1 MTIEHY
7 KHLLD
12 GKTGAFLREL
22 PEGNVA
28 VLQGDV
34 PNDITN
40 ENDAALSRL
49 LNSGIVRVVFSKTAC
64 LGGKGFYAYN
74 PNFSY
79 CSDLKEFLVDPE
91 NPDFYAADGM
101 LFRYQAEMIRGA
113 PGDGPEGGAS
123 VVMPVR
129 RKSTLLCCP
138 PAKEGICTVPEGV
151 VRIDGAFRNCV
162 KLTQIRLPESVRKAC
177 PWDFASCPAAVYAPG
192 LPWSEVHQQMK
203 QSLILGWACA
213 AEDGLTPPE
222 ERLAEYQKYL
232 KANRK
237 RLYPLALEHMPLL
250 QRMFEAKVIPYKEI
264 QPLVEEAGDNAT
276 VKTAL
281 LDYMNRN
288 FDVNAERAKIE
299 KREEKVFSQV
309 METGQLPP
317 SELNKLWSVKMGKR
331 RQAGIAR
338 YNGDVPVSLK
348 VPEVLRKSKVTA
360 IESWAFHNCETLKE
374 IVLPKGLKKIGVG
387 AFGGCTA
394 LTGIDL
400 PRSLK
405 EIESNAF
412 YGCAGLTEIVVPN
425 SVKEL
430 GWYAFENCSS
440 LTDAALPK
448 NLDNIGVGVF
458 AGCTALKNV
467 MLPETAE
474 SIGTS
479 AFAKCT
485 SLTGVTF
492 PEGVQRIGG
501 GAFMNCTG
509 LTGVTLPE
517 GAVYIGPAAFAN
529 CTSLTAVTIPES
541 METIGPDAFLDCKN
555 LREVSLPKALM
566 PEVNC
571 VFRGTPWL
579 KAMGDYVIFD
589 GMLCAYQGSEPEAV
603 IPEGVTQ
610 ISRFAFYGRKDVRRI
625 VLPGSLVELSDF
637 LCVGGNLLTGESLKA
652 ELVMQEGLQS
662 IGPGAFLDN
671 THITE
676 IALPDSVVKIGE
688 EAFKGCKN
696 LKSVRLPK
704 NLQEIGK
711 GAFADCPMLTR
722 LDLPEGVKRLGA
734 EAFKGCV
741 ALTWLSIPDSVKKL
755 PKTLFRHAPSVVLHV
770 PAGSPAEQFAKENR
784 IRYVAE
790 E

>member
-12 GKTGAFLREL
+12 GKTGAFLHEL

-34 PNDITN
+34 QNDITN

-49 LNSGIVRVVFSKTAC
+49 PNSGIVRVVFSKTAC

-101 LFRYQAEMIRGA
+101 LFRYQAEMICGA

-123 VVMPVR
+123 VVIPVR

-237 RLYPLALEHMPLL
+237 RLYPLARNHMPLL

-264 QPLVEEAGDNAT
+264 EPLVEEAGDNAA
-276 VKTAL
+276 VKAAL
-281 LDYMNRN
+281 LEYMNRN
-288 FDVNAERAKIE
+288 FDVSTERAKIE

-331 RQAGIAR
+331 GQAGIAR
-338 YNGDVPVSLK
+338 YNGDDPVSLQ
-348 VPEVLRKSKVTA
+348 VPEVLRKAKVTA
-360 IESWAFHNCETLKE
+360 IENWAFHNCETLKE
-374 IVLPKGLKKIGVG
+374 IVLPKGLKKIGAG

-405 EIESNAF
+405 ELESYAF
-412 YGCAGLTEIVVPN
+412 QRCASLTEIAVPN

-430 GWYAFENCSS
+430 GSYAFENCSS
-440 LTDAALPK
+440 LTEAALPK
-448 NLDNIGVGVF
+448 NLDNIGLGVF

-467 MLPETAE
+467 TIPEGIQRI
-474 SIGTS
+474 SNS
-479 AFAKCT
+479 AFKNCT
-485 SLTGVTF
+485 SLASVT
-492 PEGVQRIGG
+492 I
-501 GAFMNCTG
+501 
-509 LTGVTLPE
+509 PE

-529 CTSLTAVTIPES
+529 CASLTSVTIPEN
-541 METIGPDAFLDCKN
+541 METIGQDAFVGCKN
-555 LREVSLPKALM
+555 LREVVLPKALM

-637 LCVGGNLLTGESLKA
+637 LLGGGNLLTGESLKA
-652 ELVMQEGLQS
+652 ELVMREGLQS

-734 EAFKGCV
+734 EAFKGCI